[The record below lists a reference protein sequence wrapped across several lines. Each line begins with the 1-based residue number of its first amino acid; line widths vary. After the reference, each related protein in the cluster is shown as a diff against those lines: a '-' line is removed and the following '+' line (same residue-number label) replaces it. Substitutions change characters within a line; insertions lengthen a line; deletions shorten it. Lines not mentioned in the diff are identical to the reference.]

1 MIVWAILKHLLLFE
15 MKVLFKD
22 SAELRNVSLFQTLQE
37 FTVFVY
43 VLFCHNFKQNRTQ
56 RPSPCSALPL
66 SACNLSMKPILGSLL
81 LLHATQTRG
90 RGPSAWYELTSAEEG
105 HFGSVCAPQPWLS
118 CTQRVSV
125 SCTAQPSS
133 STTAYQLWWD
143 RPGVNISQLCNVTTV
158 IIDLTL
164 QVPIPSDIKMIL
176 WQYIE
181 WHLTSNNGP
190 ET

>member
-1 MIVWAILKHLLLFE
+1 MCLCSKLCRNSLCLF
-15 MKVLFKD
+15 M
-22 SAELRNVSLFQTLQE
+22 SC
-37 FTVFVY
+37 FVTTSSRIEHRGPA
-43 VLFCHNFKQNRTQ
+43 LAQ
-56 RPSPCSALPL
+56 PSL
-66 SACNLSMKPILGSLL
+66 SACNLSMKPILSSLL

-90 RGPSAWYELTSAEEG
+90 RGPSSCYELTSAEEG